1 MPAVQALVADMSGG
15 KEPNKGVNPDEVVAL
30 GAAIQAGVLTGD
42 VSDILLLDVTPLTL
56 GVETEGGV
64 FTKMIERNTTIP
76 TRRAEIFTT
85 ASNSQPEVEIH
96 VMQGERAMATDNM
109 SLGRFKLQDI
119 PPAPRGIPQ
128 IEVTFDIDANGIVSV
143 SAKDLGTGQT
153 QQVTITGGTAL
164 DSDAIDQ
171 MIKDAEAHAA
181 EDAERREAVEVHNS
195 ADHAV
200 YTVGKQLAEHG
211 ETLTD
216 DDKAPIQAK
225 LDELKTLLEDDN
237 ASTDALKEGTGAL
250 MESAQIIGQKI
261 YEAAQAE
268 AAAASADDTEPAE
281 ADDDVVEA
289 EVVEDE

>member
-1 MPAVQALVADMSGG
+1 
-15 KEPNKGVNPDEVVAL
+15 
-30 GAAIQAGVLTGD
+30 
-42 VSDILLLDVTPLTL
+42 
-56 GVETEGGV
+56 
-64 FTKMIERNTTIP
+64 
-76 TRRAEIFTT
+76 
-85 ASNSQPEVEIH
+85 
-96 VMQGERAMATDNM
+96 MQGERAMASDNM

-171 MIKDAEAHAA
+171 MIKDAESHAA
-181 EDAERREAVEVHNS
+181 EDAERKDSAEARNA

-200 YTVGKQLAEHG
+200 YSVGKQLAEHG
-211 ETLTD
+211 DALTD

-225 LDELKTLLEDDN
+225 LDELNKLLKDAN
-237 ASTDALKEGTGAL
+237 ASTEALKEATNGL
-250 MESAQIIGQKI
+250 MESAQVIGEKM

-268 AAAASADDTEPAE
+268 AAAASAEGEEPAG
-281 ADDDVVEA
+281 DDDVVEA
-289 EVVEDE
+289 EVVEAEIVDEDDEE

>member
-1 MPAVQALVADMSGG
+1 
-15 KEPNKGVNPDEVVAL
+15 
-30 GAAIQAGVLTGD
+30 
-42 VSDILLLDVTPLTL
+42 
-56 GVETEGGV
+56 
-64 FTKMIERNTTIP
+64 
-76 TRRAEIFTT
+76 
-85 ASNSQPEVEIH
+85 
-96 VMQGERAMATDNM
+96 M
-109 SLGRFKLQDI
+109 SLGRFKLQEI

-181 EDAERREAVEVHNS
+181 EDAERKEAAETRNA

-200 YTVGKQLAEHG
+200 YSVGKQLAEHG
-211 ETLTD
+211 DALTD

-225 LDELKTLLEDDN
+225 LDELKKLLEDDN
-237 ASTDALKEGTGAL
+237 ASTEALKDATNGL
-250 MESAQIIGQKI
+250 MESAQVIGEKM

-268 AAAASADDTEPAE
+268 AEAAAASGDGTDGD
-281 ADDDVVEA
+281 DDDVVEA
-289 EVVEDE
+289 EVVEAEVIDDDEK